1 MRSRS
6 LLLAASVGILTA
18 ATMGVGAQQA
28 EPSAAERAAES
39 RKLTKSFAK
48 QLRRELVQAME
59 AGGPESAIAVCQAA
73 APAIT
78 QELAAEKQWS
88 VGRTALR
95 LRNPA
100 NAPDAW
106 ERAVLLKFQ
115 DKMKQGADV
124 GELEVYET
132 ATQNGKPVFRY
143 MKAIPTQKPC
153 LTCHGPNVSD
163 SVRKT
168 IAEFYPEDQA
178 TGFSLGE
185 LRGAFTIVQPLQ

>member
-1 MRSRS
+1 MKSR
-6 LLLAASVGILTA
+6 LLWLAASAVLLMGATTGTGAEDAKPTA
-18 ATMGVGAQQA
+18 V
-28 EPSAAERAAES
+28 ERAAES
-39 RKLTKSFAK
+39 RKVTKSIAE
-48 QLRRELVQAME
+48 QLKRELVQAIE
-59 AGGPESAIAVCQAA
+59 AGGPESAIPVCHSA

-78 QELAAEKQWS
+78 EEMAAEKGWS
-88 VGRTALR
+88 VGRTALK

-100 NAPDAW
+100 NAPDPW

-115 DKMKQGADV
+115 DKIKQGADI

-132 ATQNGKPVFRY
+132 TTQDGKPVFRY

-163 SVRKT
+163 SLRKT

-178 TGFSLGE
+178 IGFSHGE